1 MNMNININISTPM
14 HKILVVYPQLIDRL
28 IERNE
33 LFCFL
38 RTNLSPTDI
47 RYCASV
53 GVVAAV
59 CKEETGELLDFIK
72 KEIEKIEV
80 QYRY

>member
-1 MNMNININISTPM
+1 MNINVSTPM
-14 HKILVVYPQLIDRL
+14 HKILVAYPQLIDRL

-33 LFCFL
+33 LFRFL
-38 RTNLSPTDI
+38 RTNLSHTDT

-53 GVVAAV
+53 GVLAAV
-59 CKEETGELLDFIK
+59 CKEEIDELLDFIK

>member
-1 MNMNININISTPM
+1 MNISISTPM
-14 HKILVVYPQLIDRL
+14 HKILVAYPQLIDRL

-33 LFCFL
+33 LFSFL
-38 RTNLSPTDI
+38 RTNLSPTDTG
-47 RYCASV
+47 YCASV
-53 GVVAAV
+53 DVVATL
-59 CKEETGELLDFIK
+59 CKEEADELLDFIK